1 MGRRSRRGEMWYH
14 EEIAPQI
21 QMGRWHHRA
30 EMWYPEM
37 SPLPPQDNYWL
48 KRQETGPVEPIQQE
62 IQSMQQQTPIIQINV
77 RFEKDAPETPI
88 IEPSVQSV
96 KALANWYRENG
107 ITPQHIP
114 ISWARI
120 WNNELPPLYSQKQNF
135 NEAWFRKWAEW
146 ILWGPGAVT
155 MDRSPHPGGNWN
167 NIELDILRKVY
178 GNLGRIEQVRH
189 LKEEKDITTGAI
201 KNLNK
206 MRLDQKLQEVL
217 DERFGDP
224 LEFKEDIQTINTM
237 IDDEKE
243 HGYLSAEAIDYC
255 FWCVLNTHIM
265 NRGFKISTIDNQP
278 VIETGNPNQDA
289 QWKST
294 LATLHFG
301 GKTGSPLTAADN
313 QSKIADYI
321 AAYTYHNIDK
331 NLTGHFT
338 TLSQKAI
345 GTNPDTTLTED
356 IIKNAPLTNEEK
368 TFLSQWV
375 GKEER
380 LWDIQIRQREY
391 VERARENTRG
401 KSWETIKKDFWKGK
415 LSTIMEI
422 SPVAGLAMGAVLIWV
437 LVRYFVGEGK
447 LSKFSWAI
455 AAILWGVAIYW
466 NIKNAEKLWG
476 ELAGEN
482 IANGATQAP
491 RETNAISEMPDFFR
505 DKWNSVSAFF
515 STSND
520 WSELMLDERI
530 GPKLV
535 DKYPTGAILAVL
547 NPDPDNEYNEK
558 WKWTPTQEVEIK
570 KILEKLDGDERE
582 KLNTMLTETW
592 KKYIDANPAVT
603 NAQLKNGTIQQMID
617 SLDTNYGWFNTAIRP
632 AYWFDEESKEETLIE
647 FTKNPT
653 GWKEAKIGD
662 LMTIWFWL
670 WQPGAKNDIIALNR
684 VPASS
689 AIALVNSILPLPGT
703 NPATGNNRTEAV
715 KKTIVKIWEANGPGC
730 DPEKTLGELL
740 AKED

>member
-1 MGRRSRRGEMWYH
+1 M
-14 EEIAPQI
+14 
-21 QMGRWHHRA
+21 
-30 EMWYPEM
+30 
-37 SPLPPQDNYWL
+37 
-48 KRQETGPVEPIQQE
+48 QQE
-62 IQSMQQQTPIIQINV
+62 ALDTQNQTPKLQINV
-77 RFEKDAPETPI
+77 RFDKDAPEVPI
-88 IEPSVQSV
+88 IEPTLQSV
-96 KALANWYRENG
+96 RALANWYRENG
-107 ITPQHIP
+107 VTPKHIP

-120 WNNELPPLYSQKQNF
+120 GATEIPPLYSQEQNF
-135 NEAWFRKWAEW
+135 DEEAFRAWADK
-146 ILWGPGAVT
+146 IIGPNAIT
-155 MDRSPHPGGNWN
+155 MSDNMYNGDSWD

-178 GNLGRIEQVRH
+178 GNINLIEETRRR
-189 LKEEKDITTGAI
+189 KEEKDIKTGAI

-224 LEFKEDIQTINTM
+224 LEFREDIQTINTM

-243 HGYLSAEAIDYC
+243 HGYLSAEAIDYA
-255 FWCVLNTHIM
+255 FGCVLHAHIM
-265 NRGFKISTIDNQP
+265 NKGFKISTVDNQP
-278 VIETGNPNQDA
+278 VVETGTPNLDA

-301 GKTGSPLTAADN
+301 RKIGVPGVASDN

-356 IIKNAPLTNEEK
+356 VIKNSSLTNEEK
-368 TFLSQWV
+368 TFLSQWL
-375 GKEER
+375 GKEEK
-380 LWDIQIRQREY
+380 LGDIQTRQRDY

-401 KSWETIKKDFWKGK
+401 KSWETIKKDFAKAP
-415 LSTIMEI
+415 LSTMMQI
-422 SPVAGLAMGAVLIWV
+422 SPMAGLAIGAAIIYG
-437 LVRYFVGEGK
+437 LVRMMVGEGK
-447 LSKFSWAI
+447 LSKFFGATT
-455 AAILWGVAIYW
+455 AILGGIAIVW

-482 IANGATQAP
+482 IANGTTQAP
-491 RETNAISEMPDFFR
+491 RTSNTVNEMPDFFR

-520 WSELMLDERI
+520 WSTLMLDERI

-558 WKWTPTQEVEIK
+558 WKWTPAQEAEIGE
-570 KILEKLDGDERE
+570 ILKKLDGDEKE

-603 NAQLKNGTIQQMID
+603 NAQLKNGTIQQMVD
-617 SLDTNYGWFNTAIRP
+617 SLDTNYSWFNKAIRP

-653 GWKEAKIGD
+653 EWKEAKIGD
-662 LMTIWFWL
+662 LMTIWYWS
-670 WQPGAKNDIIALNR
+670 WPDARPDIRALSR

-689 AIALVNSILPLPGT
+689 AVALVNAMLPAPGT
-703 NPATGNNRTEAV
+703 NPATGNNRTESV
-715 KKTIVKIWEANGPGC
+715 KKTIVSIWEANGPGC
-730 DPEKTLGELL
+730 DPDKTLGELL